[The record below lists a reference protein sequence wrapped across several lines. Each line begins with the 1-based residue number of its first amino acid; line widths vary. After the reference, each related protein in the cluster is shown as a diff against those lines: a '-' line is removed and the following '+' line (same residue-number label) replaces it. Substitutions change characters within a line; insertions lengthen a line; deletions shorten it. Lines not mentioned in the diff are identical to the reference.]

1 MRTVQDI
8 KMNRI
13 KALIIAGIL
22 VAIIWGGLFSNTASS
37 QQVESRLNNLEADF
51 NRVESRLNQLESQ
64 LNRRGRSPSPRT
76 TLTPRQSTGSRQNLP
91 QQDPM
96 FDRLA
101 TLVIELKQ
109 QVNKLEERVSQI
121 ESR

>member
-1 MRTVQDI
+1 MNKI
-8 KMNRI
+8 KV
-13 KALIIAGIL
+13 LILAGIL
-22 VAIIWGGLFSNTASS
+22 VVLIWGGLFSNTASS
-37 QQVESRLNNLEADF
+37 QQVESRLNNLEADL

-64 LNRRGRSPSPRT
+64 LNRTGKSPSPRT
-76 TLTPRQSTGSRQNLP
+76 TLTPRQSTGSRQNLS
-91 QQDPM
+91 QQGSM

-109 QVNKLEERVSQI
+109 QVNKLEERVSKL

>member
-1 MRTVQDI
+1 MKKIRV
-8 KMNRI
+8 
-13 KALIIAGIL
+13 LIFAGIL
-22 VAIIWGGLFSNTASS
+22 ATIIWGGLFGNTASS
-37 QQVESRLNNLEADF
+37 QQVESRIYNLEADL
-51 NRVESRLNQLESQ
+51 NRVESRLNQIESQ
-64 LNRRGRSPSPRT
+64 LGKTRQSPSSRT
-76 TLTPRQSTGSRQNLP
+76 TLTSRQPAGSRGNLS

-109 QVNKLEERVSQI
+109 QVNKLEERVAKL

>member
-1 MRTVQDI
+1 MNKI
-8 KMNRI
+8 KM
-13 KALIIAGIL
+13 LILAGIL
-22 VAIIWGGLFSNTASS
+22 VMIIWGGLFPNTASS
-37 QQVESRLNNLEADF
+37 QQIESRVNNLEADF
-51 NRVESRLNQLESQ
+51 NRVESRLNQIESQ
-64 LNRRGRSPSPRT
+64 LNKTRQFPSSRT
-76 TLTPRQSTGSRQNLP
+76 TLTPRQSTGSRQNLS

-109 QVNKLEERVSQI
+109 QVNKLEERVSKI

>member
-1 MRTVQDI
+1 MNKI
-8 KMNRI
+8 KV
-13 KALIIAGIL
+13 LILVGIL
-22 VAIIWGGLFSNTASS
+22 GIIIWGGLFSNTASS
-37 QQVESRLNNLEADF
+37 QQIESRLNNLEADF

-64 LNRRGRSPSPRT
+64 INRGGRSPSPRT
-76 TLTPRQSTGSRQNLP
+76 TLTPRQSTGSGQSSSR
-91 QQDPM
+91 QDPM

-109 QVNKLEERVSQI
+109 QVNKLEERVSKI